1 MTEMCPM
8 VLCGG
13 RRKIIATA
21 MLVLK
26 PFFLTSLGANPL
38 VRLNDCGVM
47 QLYVSGEPFLGIAGE
62 LHNSSTSGLAY
73 FSWALDA
80 TASLGV
86 NTVLAPIS
94 WQQFERTEGEYDFKL
109 TDGMLSE
116 LRKRRLKWIPLWFGA
131 WKNGASAYAPGWVK
145 RDTRRFVRVR
155 NDRGE
160 ELETLDPHSDELLRV
175 ETRAFVAFMRHLKEV
190 DAAEQT
196 VVMIQPENEV
206 GVFLPWNPHEAAKA
220 FATYINALA
229 AAGRAEYDIPM
240 FCNAWIVQ
248 KPDDPPGVY
257 PNGGCVTRVFKE
269 WKEFAPKID
278 VLSPDIYLD
287 DFKAIVAD
295 YHREDN
301 PLLVPES
308 KVSSGRLFWTLCEH
322 DGILFAPFG
331 IEDVAGN
338 EEYAASC
345 RLVATNAAAI
355 LSAQGTGRMHGI
367 WRQSLNEKSCEITL
381 GAYRLTVTYE
391 EPRAYGAVI
400 QTGEDD
406 FTFLGLGY
414 MVTAVETATDRKAY
428 VEEID
433 EYENGRLRRVLN
445 GDEGGNDVFL
455 ARGIARRTNERNE
468 EYEKASADSYI
479 PQTFKSIYLPAEY
492 RVRFYRR

>member
-1 MTEMCPM
+1 MAEMCPM

-160 ELETLDPHSDELLRV
+160 ELETLDPRSDELLRV
-175 ETRAFVAFMRHLKEV
+175 ETKAFVAFMRHLGEV

-206 GVFLPWNPHEAAKA
+206 GVFLPWDPHEAAKA

-287 DFKAIVAD
+287 DFKAVVVD

-322 DGILFAPFG
+322 DGLLFAPFG

-355 LSAQGTGRMHGI
+355 LSAQGTGRMRGI
-367 WRQSLNEKSCEITL
+367 WRQSPDEKSCELTL

-406 FTFLGLGY
+406 FTFLGFGY
-414 MVTAVETATDRKAY
+414 KVTAVEAVTGRKAY
-428 VEEID
+428 VEEIG

-468 EYEKASADSYI
+468 EYEKASADSYV
-479 PQTFKSIYLPAEY
+479 PQTFRSIHLPAEY